1 MKKYKESAVVTLFF
15 VCDSLKDEF
24 SIKVKNLF
32 PRHEQ
37 LEFSEKEILEKAEEI
52 WKELRDEYVFSSYE
66 DFGEHIVLK
75 IGLNRYENDAK
86 EFELNSE
93 DFLDNSGYLDDN
105 EVHLFIDEQ
114 IKKTIQMK
122 IELKEK

>member
-1 MKKYKESAVVTLFF
+1 MRKYKDSAVITLFF
-15 VCDSLKDEF
+15 VCDSLKDDF

-37 LEFSEKEILEKAEEI
+37 LEFSEKEILKKAEEV

-66 DFGEHIVLK
+66 DFGEHIILQ
-75 IGLNRYENDAK
+75 IGLNRFENESK

-93 DFLDNSGYLDDN
+93 DFLDDSGYLDDN
-105 EVHLFIDEQ
+105 EIHLFIDEQ
-114 IKKTIQMK
+114 IKKTIQME

>member
-1 MKKYKESAVVTLFF
+1 MRKYKDSAVVTLFF
-15 VCDSLKDEF
+15 VCDSLKDDF

-37 LEFSEKEILEKAEEI
+37 LEFSEKEILEKAEKV
-52 WKELRDEYVFSSYE
+52 WKKLRDEYVFSSYE
-66 DFGEHIVLK
+66 DVGEHIILQ
-75 IGLNRYENDAK
+75 IGLNRFENESK

-93 DFLDNSGYLDDN
+93 DFLDDFGYLDDN
-105 EVHLFIDEQ
+105 EIHLFIDEQ